1 MAPTHTLRVNDL
13 FTQPQKSPRKCGG
26 FDAHHSLMPTISL
39 VEAELF
45 PGACC
50 VLAVDYTRSAL
61 RAGVFDDVGS
71 VEANTYIV
79 EDRRLE
85 RHGLVVVSLEEEGL
99 VGGDSV
105 EAKTCPPPKGVNWV
119 RPAASRLT

>member
-13 FTQPQKSPRKCGG
+13 FTQPQKSPRKCSG

-50 VLAVDYTRSAL
+50 VLAIDYTRSAL
-61 RAGVFDDVGS
+61 GAGVFDEMLDPS
-71 VEANTYIV
+71 
-79 EDRRLE
+79 RRIYT
-85 RHGLVVVSLEEEGL
+85 SLKAVDLNDMVPSSFGWRKK
-99 VGGDSV
+99 V
-105 EAKTCPPPKGVNWV
+105 W
-119 RPAASRLT
+119 